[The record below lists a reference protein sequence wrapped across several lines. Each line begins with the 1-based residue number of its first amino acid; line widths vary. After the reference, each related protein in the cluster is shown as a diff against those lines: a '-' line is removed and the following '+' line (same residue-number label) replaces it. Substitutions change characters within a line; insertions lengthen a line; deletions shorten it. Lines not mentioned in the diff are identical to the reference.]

1 MIDQLEASLKIAGSG
16 IQAQST
22 RLRVVNENIAN
33 VESAGSAP
41 GADPYSRK
49 TTTFENEYNRAAGVR
64 LVKIK
69 SIGTDDAPFRIEHN
83 PGHPA
88 ADERGF
94 VKLPNVDLL
103 IEMADAR
110 EANRSYQANLQSF
123 KQTREL
129 FAMTI
134 DLLKSGS

>member
-33 VESAGSAP
+33 VESAGSTP
-41 GADPYSRK
+41 GAEPYARK
-49 TTTFENEYNRAAGVR
+49 TTTFDNEYDRAAGVR

-69 SIGTDDAPFRIEHN
+69 SIGTDDAPFRVEHN